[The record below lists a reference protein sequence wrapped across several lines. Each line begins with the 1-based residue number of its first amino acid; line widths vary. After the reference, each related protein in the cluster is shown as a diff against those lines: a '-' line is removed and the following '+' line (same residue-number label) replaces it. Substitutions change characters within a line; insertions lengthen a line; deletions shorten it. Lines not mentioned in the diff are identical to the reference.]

1 MGHENGGDVQFVVQG
16 DKPFPEFLSN
26 LGIHGSEGLI
36 EQQHARFGSQRS
48 GDGHALAL
56 AARKLVWVAPL
67 QAFQAKQ
74 VQQFGYSG
82 FDIRSLPF
90 LDLQAEGDVF
100 EHGHVLEQGVVL
112 EDEPDVA
119 LLHGQVINALTA
131 NEHVTGGRHFQT
143 GDHAEHGGLAAAAG
157 SEQGHQL
164 ALFY

>member
-1 MGHENGGDVQFVVQG
+1 MRNFCPSAWPWGGN
-16 DKPFPEFLSN
+16 SN
-26 LGIHGSEGLI
+26 SPMRATPSRTSGSKTFI
-36 EQQHARFGSQRS
+36 TPMNRATNS
-48 GDGHALAL
+48 LAL
-56 AARKLVWVAPL
+56 AARKLVWVAPF
-67 QAFQAKQ
+67 QAFQSKQ

-119 LLHGQVINALTA
+119 LLHGQIINALAA

-143 GDHAEHGGLAAAAG
+143 GDHTQHRRLAAAAG